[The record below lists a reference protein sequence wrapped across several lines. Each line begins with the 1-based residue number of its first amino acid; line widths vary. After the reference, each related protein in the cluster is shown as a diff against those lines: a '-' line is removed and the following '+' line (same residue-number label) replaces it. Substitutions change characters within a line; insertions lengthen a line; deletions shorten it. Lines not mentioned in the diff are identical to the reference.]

1 MGDLVNL
8 RTVRKRAKR
17 QQASDQA
24 AENRQR
30 HGVPK
35 AERALR
41 DALRDTAL
49 RNLERHRIDKGEGQ

>member
-8 RTVRKRAKR
+8 RIMRKQAKR
-17 QQASDQA
+17 RKASEQA
-24 AENRQR
+24 ADNRLL

-41 DALRDTAL
+41 DALRGKSL
-49 RNLERHRIDKGEGQ
+49 RDLDQHRIDKGEG